1 MDKMFCDISCL
12 PEGEIVSQLIFHRH
26 HFGFDSEKVWSI
38 RTSVH
43 VGKGVRVFKYHHV
56 GCCIVTFYC
65 IHSSLS
71 LFSLL
76 FTLSE
81 GPEYEYSGSE
91 EEDDEVTEEEGEP
104 R

>member
-1 MDKMFCDISCL
+1 M
-12 PEGEIVSQLIFHRH
+12 
-26 HFGFDSEKVWSI
+26 
-38 RTSVH
+38 
-43 VGKGVRVFKYHHV
+43 GKGVRVFKYHHV
-56 GCCIVTFYC
+56 GCCIVTFYS
-65 IHSSLS
+65 IHSSLLS